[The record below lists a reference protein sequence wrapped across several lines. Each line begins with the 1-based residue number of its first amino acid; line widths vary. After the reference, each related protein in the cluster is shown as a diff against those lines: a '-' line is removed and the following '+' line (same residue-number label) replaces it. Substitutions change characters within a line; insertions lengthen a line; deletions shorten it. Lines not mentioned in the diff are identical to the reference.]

1 MEPKK
6 VVLAIVDISGYT
18 RFIKSHK
25 TSQIHAEEIIFDL
38 LEAVIDRAEYPLS
51 LNKLEGD
58 ALFLYAELIAGE
70 ETAVA
75 CDVVR
80 QVQVFF
86 EAFHTRKDELVA
98 EREDCSCNACQH
110 VWDLRLKAFLHQGE
124 VFFRKIR
131 QFEELAG
138 EDVILIHRLLKN
150 TIPAS
155 EYIAA
160 TGTFVELTGDYFS
173 DTRSEIRQEYYDD
186 LGMVTMQVFYPS
198 NSHKISKKYR
208 ISS

>member
-6 VVLAIVDISGYT
+6 VVFAIVDISGYT
-18 RFIKSHK
+18 QFIKSHK

-38 LEAVIDRAEYPLS
+38 LEAVIDRAEYPLI

-58 ALFLYAELIAGE
+58 ALFLYADLIAGK

-80 QVQVFF
+80 QVQAFF
-86 EAFHTRKDELVA
+86 DAFHTRKNQLVQERA
-98 EREDCSCNACQH
+98 ECSCHACQRIS
-110 VWDLRLKAFLHQGE
+110 DLRLKAFLHQGLA
-124 VFFRKIR
+124 FLRKIR

-138 EDVILIHRLLKN
+138 EDVILVHRLLKN

-155 EYIAA
+155 EYIAVTRA
-160 TGTFVELTGDYFS
+160 FVELIGDYFS
-173 DTRSEIRQEYYDD
+173 DTRSETRQEYYDD
-186 LGMVTMQVFYPS
+186 LGAVIVQVFYPA
-198 NSHKISKKYR
+198 NSHKISKYLF
-208 ISS
+208 

>member
-1 MEPKK
+1 MKPKN

-38 LEAVIDRAEYPLS
+38 LEAVIDRAEHPLI

-58 ALFLYAELIAGE
+58 ALFLYADLIGGK

-75 CDVVR
+75 GDVLR
-80 QVQVFF
+80 QIQAFF
-86 EAFHTRKDELVA
+86 ETFHTRKDELVQ
-98 EREDCSCNACQH
+98 ERADCCCNACQH
-110 VWDLRLKAFLHQGE
+110 VSDLRLKAFLHQGNA
-124 VFFRKIR
+124 FSRQIR
-131 QFEELAG
+131 HFEELAG

-150 TIPAS
+150 TIPAT

-160 TGTFVELTGDYFS
+160 TWAFTELIGDYFS
-173 DTRSEIRQEYYDD
+173 DIRSEVRAETYDD
-186 LGMVTMQVFYPS
+186 FGIVDVQVFYPS
-198 NSHKISKKYR
+198 Y
-208 ISS
+208 

>member
-1 MEPKK
+1 MIRPKH

-18 RFIKSHK
+18 HFIKTHR

-38 LEAVIDRAEYPLS
+38 LEAVVDRAEYPLT

-58 ALFLYAELIAGE
+58 ALFLYADLVAGE

-80 QVQVFF
+80 QVQAFF
-86 EAFHTRKDELVA
+86 EAFHTRKDQLVQ
-98 EREDCSCNACQH
+98 ERADCSCQACQR
-110 VWDLRLKAFLHQGE
+110 VSDLRLKGFLHRGE
-124 VFFRKIR
+124 AFFRKIR

-150 TIPAS
+150 RIPAS
-155 EYIAA
+155 EYIAV
-160 TGTFVELTGDYFS
+160 TRTFAELIGDYLS
-173 DTRSEIRQEYYDD
+173 VSRSELWQETYDD
-186 LGMVTMQVFYPS
+186 FGTVEIQIFYPT
-198 NSHKISKKYR
+198 NI
-208 ISS
+208 

>member
-6 VVLAIVDISGYT
+6 VVLTIVDISGYT
-18 RFIKSHK
+18 QFIKSHK

-38 LEAVIDRAEYPLS
+38 LEAVIERAEYPLI

-58 ALFLYAELIAGE
+58 ALFLYADLVGSKEMD
-70 ETAVA
+70 VA

-80 QVQVFF
+80 QVQAFF
-86 EAFHTRKDELVA
+86 DAFHIRKNQLVQVRA
-98 EREDCSCNACQH
+98 DCSCYACQGIS
-110 VWDLRLKAFLHQGE
+110 DLRLKAFLHQGLA
-124 VFFRKIR
+124 FFRKIR

-150 TIPAS
+150 TIPAL

-160 TGTFVELTGDYFS
+160 TQAFVELTGDYFS
-173 DTRSEIRQEYYDD
+173 DTRSEMRQECYDD
-186 LGMVTMQVFYPS
+186 LGMVTMQVFYPA
-198 NSHKISKKYR
+198 NSQKISKK
-208 ISS
+208 

>member
-18 RFIKSHK
+18 QFIKSHK

-38 LEAVIDRAEYPLS
+38 LEAVIDRAEYPLM

-58 ALFLYAELIAGE
+58 ALFLYADLIAGE

-86 EAFHTRKDELVA
+86 ETFHTRKDELVA
-98 EREDCSCNACQH
+98 EREDCSCNACQ
-110 VWDLRLKAFLHQGE
+110 
-124 VFFRKIR
+124 
-131 QFEELAG
+131 
-138 EDVILIHRLLKN
+138 
-150 TIPAS
+150 
-155 EYIAA
+155 
-160 TGTFVELTGDYFS
+160 
-173 DTRSEIRQEYYDD
+173 
-186 LGMVTMQVFYPS
+186 
-198 NSHKISKKYR
+198 
-208 ISS
+208 

>member
-1 MEPKK
+1 MIRPKN

-18 RFIKSHK
+18 HFIKTHR

-38 LEAVIDRAEYPLS
+38 LEAVVDRAEYPLN

-58 ALFLYAELIAGE
+58 ALFLYADMVAGE
-70 ETAVA
+70 DTAVA
-75 CDVVR
+75 GDVVR
-80 QVQVFF
+80 QVQAFF
-86 EAFHTRKDELVA
+86 EAFHTRKGQLVQ
-98 EREDCSCNACQH
+98 ERADCSCSACQR
-110 VWDLRLKAFLHQGE
+110 VSDLRLKAFLHRGE
-124 VFFRKIR
+124 AFFRQIR

-160 TGTFVELTGDYFS
+160 TPAFAQLIGDHFS
-173 DTRSEIRQEYYDD
+173 DSRSEIRQEYYAD
-186 LGMVTMQVFYPS
+186 LGTIALQVFYLPGL
-198 NSHKISKKYR
+198 
-208 ISS
+208 